1 MLFDHLALAELPICD
16 QRQPRRIAAPD
27 DAEAGTVMRECL
39 PNRRASQL
47 FDFESMGTGFTASV
61 SRYPDSRI
69 AELFIDCHK
78 AGSGMDTLVR
88 DLAIVFSFAV
98 QHGADAE
105 RIRHALCR
113 DSQGCA
119 LGPLGA
125 ALDLLVDQEISE
137 ARERLES

>member
-1 MLFDHLALAELPICD
+1 MLFDHLALAELPIRD

-27 DAEAGTVMRECL
+27 AEAGTMMRESL

-47 FDFESMGTGFTASV
+47 FDFEAMGTSFTASV

-69 AELFIDCHK
+69 AELFIDNHK
-78 AGSGMDTLVR
+78 AGSGIGTLVR
-88 DLAIVFSFAV
+88 DLAIVFSLAV

-113 DSQGCA
+113 DSQGYA